1 MLSIDQWK
9 TLQFLGITLTNL
21 NADCNFL
28 WNIAVWG
35 GTTYNKLSM
44 KTGMEE
50 RLQGFFLYIFP
61 FPMFLPFPQKNHF
74 SAFSRT
80 CLFQCLS
87 YIIFFLMC
95 IDQNH
100 AVSSQE
106 QSAVVLESFKMLL
119 PAYWRGKEMKRC
131 KPSGQTVHNYLWNEE
146 WYVCIKN
153 KKERRGEINI
163 YYEQNI

>member
-1 MLSIDQWK
+1 
-9 TLQFLGITLTNL
+9 
-21 NADCNFL
+21 
-28 WNIAVWG
+28 
-35 GTTYNKLSM
+35 
-44 KTGMEE
+44 
-50 RLQGFFLYIFP
+50 
-61 FPMFLPFPQKNHF
+61 
-74 SAFSRT
+74 
-80 CLFQCLS
+80 
-87 YIIFFLMC
+87 MC

-100 AVSSQE
+100 AVSSKE